1 MIFAGFCAGF
11 DSMIATTLNFA
22 HEEIIEIQKKTEKG
36 DNEVARNL
44 QRRITDLVYLLIPD
58 GE

>member
-1 MIFAGFCAGF
+1 
-11 DSMIATTLNFA
+11 MIATTLNFA